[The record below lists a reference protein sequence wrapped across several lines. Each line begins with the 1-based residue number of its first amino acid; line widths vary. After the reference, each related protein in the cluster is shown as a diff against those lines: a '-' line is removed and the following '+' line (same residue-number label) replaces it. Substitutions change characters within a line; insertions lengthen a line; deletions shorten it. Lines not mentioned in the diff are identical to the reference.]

1 MVPHPCPLAVAQAP
15 YPDNMTKEAQ
25 KHNLYGEIGQTPVP
39 LPIPERALAI
49 GAHPDDIEFGAGATL
64 ARWADAGCEVT
75 MLVVTDGS
83 KGTWDPS
90 VSPADLA
97 KTRTAEQQAAAAAL
111 GVDSVLHLDEIDGEL
126 EYTMDLR
133 KEMCRQIRILKPDV
147 VLSHD
152 PWQRYQLH
160 PDHRATGWAVM
171 DGVISARDHLFF
183 PEQDLAEHRPGAVLL
198 WSADTPDHWEDIE
211 AHFDA
216 KIAALLCHS
225 SQGTTTMGGAEQ
237 TDGNRT
243 AFVAKMREW
252 SAKLGEAAG
261 LAAAESFK
269 RIKP

>member
-1 MVPHPCPLAVAQAP
+1 
-15 YPDNMTKEAQ
+15 MTKNAQ
-25 KHNLYGEIGQTPVP
+25 KQNLYGEVGGATDP
-39 LPIPERALAI
+39 LAIPERALAI

-64 ARWADAGCEVT
+64 AKWADADCQVT

-90 VSPADLA
+90 VSPGDLVA
-97 KTRTAEQQAAAAAL
+97 TRAAEQRAAASAL
-111 GVDSVLHLDEIDGEL
+111 GVADVRHLDEIDGEL
-126 EYTMDLR
+126 EYTMQLR
-133 KEMCRQIRILKPDV
+133 KEMCRQIRTLQPDV

-183 PEQDLAEHRPGAVLL
+183 PEQGLAEHRPTAVLL
-198 WSADTPDHWEDIE
+198 WSADTPDHWEDI
-211 AHFDA
+211 AGHFDT

-237 TDGNRT
+237 TDANRS
-243 AFVAKMREW
+243 AFVAKMRTW
-252 SAKLGEAAG
+252 SARLGQPAG
-261 LAAAESFK
+261 LTAAESFK
-269 RIKP
+269 RINP